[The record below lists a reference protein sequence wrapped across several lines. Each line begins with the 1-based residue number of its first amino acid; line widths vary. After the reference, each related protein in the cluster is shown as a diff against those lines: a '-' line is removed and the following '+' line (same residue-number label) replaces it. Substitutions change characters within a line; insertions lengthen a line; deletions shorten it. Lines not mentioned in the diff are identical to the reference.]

1 MGSALTENTGSLEGV
16 APRLTRLEA
25 EARRRDRLLVLLFL
39 GLVGVGAIAGYLASR
54 RIGTPLKTVTHSLV
68 ITDEQGATRAWVGVN
83 KDGPGVS
90 IFDDTG
96 HTRIWVGLH
105 QNNPSISILGADD
118 KARVTMGSGSE
129 QSYLLLQDDAGKKI
143 FSKP

>member
-1 MGSALTENTGSLEGV
+1 MGAAMAENDRSQENLNQ
-16 APRLTRLEA
+16 RLAQLQA
-25 EARRRDRLLVLLFL
+25 ESQRRDRLLVLLFL
-39 GLVGVGAIAGYLASR
+39 GLLGVGALAGYLTYR
-54 RIGTPLKTVTHSLV
+54 RVGTPRKTVTHSLV

-129 QSYLLLQDDAGKKI
+129 QSYLLVQDEAGKKI